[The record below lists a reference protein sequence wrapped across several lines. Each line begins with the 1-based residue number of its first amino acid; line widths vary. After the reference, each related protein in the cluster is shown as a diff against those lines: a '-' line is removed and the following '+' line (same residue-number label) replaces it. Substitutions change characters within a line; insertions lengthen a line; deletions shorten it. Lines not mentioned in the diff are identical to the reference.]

1 MKTMRSQCAI
11 QDIKIM
17 RRNHDEAS
25 LPAEQAAANAL
36 LGLALADEMM
46 VNVSVQKQV
55 SAVYIIIYVK
65 TLRCWP

>member
-1 MKTMRSQCAI
+1 
-11 QDIKIM
+11 M